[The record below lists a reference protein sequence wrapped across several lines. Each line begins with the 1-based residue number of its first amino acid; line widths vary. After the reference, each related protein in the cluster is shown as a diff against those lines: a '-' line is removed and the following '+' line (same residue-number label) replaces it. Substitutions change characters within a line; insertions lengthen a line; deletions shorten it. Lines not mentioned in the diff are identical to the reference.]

1 MSSFLI
7 KVQGREEITG
17 ANHESRSI
25 EKSAL
30 ISSLIRALAQT
41 VGNKRYLHDLENL
54 LNKLELT
61 PHDEETIW
69 YLIRDLKN

>member
-1 MSSFLI
+1 MSSFLT
-7 KVQGREEITG
+7 KVQGRSDT
-17 ANHESRSI
+17 
-25 EKSAL
+25 
-30 ISSLIRALAQT
+30 ISSLIRALAQA
-41 VGNKRYLHDLENL
+41 VGNKRYLHDLEDL